1 MQKLQLYIDNNPDP
15 DIITYIRIDLF
26 KDETVS
32 ISQSIQNIKDPAQ
45 VFVPF
50 TKSFTIPAS
59 KENNKLFSHYYN
71 FDITNGYDARRK
83 TPAKIELNNIAFKT
97 GFIRLEGVEL
107 QNNSPYAYKIVF
119 YGETVGL
126 KDLLGDTKL
135 QALVDLDQY
144 NLEYNSATVKA
155 RLQTASGPILCPLIT
170 SGASNKDSDLVPPPS
185 RLYYDSVTNTQANGN
200 LYYVANDDNGVLYS
214 DLKYALRVKEIID
227 AITAQ
232 YPTLIFSDDFFN
244 TTNTEFYNLHLWL
257 HRKKGGVLDESL
269 VQTFPSPVTGFG
281 PPTIQATNMFN
292 GTGLVI
298 QSQWLNPNG
307 DLVSGIPNTL
317 QRLFLTTSSND
328 LFTVVIYRDG
338 QVRSTIANLQGS
350 GAGNTTFQ
358 INQGQLGGT
367 FDAAIYTITIFSS
380 VQIIFSEIK
389 WDLGGFD
396 YNVSYGWVEDYTV
409 AFTATASFTFDI
421 TSQIPD
427 IKIIDFLTTLF
438 RLFNLTAYL
447 DDNALLVNGSSNPN
461 FGKIRVQRLDD
472 FYTTNVATYD
482 ISKYVDVKNSQV
494 NIALPYREIEFV
506 YEGTDTLLAQQY
518 SQTNGRS
525 WGAEQYT
532 GSSAIGDS
540 FDGPNSTYTIKAP
553 FEHLLYERLTNTGA
567 GVAANTQ
574 TTAQYGYFVDEN
586 QDPILGK
593 PLLFYPVHQP
603 AGSDTTVISFKSAP
617 TGSNINSAL
626 TNYFI
631 PSNSVGLDPTNATDI
646 KNLNFREEF
655 NEYTGSTGFS
665 KTLFAENYDTYITNI
680 FNGKTRLT
688 KIKAF
693 LPLNIIYGLKLND
706 TLVINQQSYK
716 INTIETNLITGES
729 DIELLNNFTQ
739 TSLGLIDV
747 FESTSSP
754 VFFTYYYSL
763 SIGAASNLIVGS
775 ILFSDPTL
783 STTLPA
789 DTYYQYGS
797 SSLRTYCTDTAKVA
811 SFVVNSSGV
820 ITTIN
825 ACGLP

>member
-32 ISQSIQNIKDPAQ
+32 ISQSIQNIKDPAK

-71 FDITNGYDARRK
+71 FDIANGYDARNK
-83 TPAKIELNNIAFKT
+83 TPAKIELNNIPFKT

-107 QNNSPYAYKIVF
+107 QNNLPYAYKIVF

-126 KDLLGDTKL
+126 KDLLGDAKL
-135 QALVDLDQY
+135 QSLVDLDQY

-155 RLQTASGPILCPLIT
+155 RLQTADGPILCPLIT

-200 LYYVANDDNGVLYS
+200 LYYTNNDDNGVLYS

-227 AITAQ
+227 AITAL

-244 TTNTEFYNLHLWL
+244 TSNVEFYNLHLWL

-281 PPTIQATNMFN
+281 PPNIQATNMFN

-298 QSQWLNPNG
+298 QNVWLDTNG
-307 DLVSGIPNTL
+307 VLVSGIPTTV
-317 QRLFLTTSSND
+317 QRLLLTTSSND
-328 LFTVVIYRDG
+328 LFTVVILRAG
-338 QVRSTIANLQGS
+338 IVRSTIANLQGT
-350 GAGNTTFQ
+350 GTGNTTFD
-358 INQGQLGGT
+358 IGRGQLGGT
-367 FDAAIYTITIFSS
+367 FDAEVYTITIFSS

-389 WDLGGFD
+389 WDLAGYD
-396 YNVSYGWVEDYTV
+396 ANVQVGWVETYTV

-447 DDNALLVNGSSNPN
+447 DDDALLVNGSSNPN

-482 ISKYVDVKNSQV
+482 ISEYVDVKNNQV
-494 NIALPYREIEFV
+494 NIALPYKEIEFV

-532 GSSAIGDS
+532 GSSAIGDN
-540 FDGPNSTYTIKAP
+540 FDGPNSTYTIQAP
-553 FEHLLYERLTNTGA
+553 FEHLLYERLTDTGA

-603 AGSDTTVISFKSAP
+603 AGSDTTIISFKSAP
-617 TGSNINSAL
+617 TGSQINSQL

-631 PSNSVGLDPTNATDI
+631 PSNSVGLDPTSATDI

-665 KTLFAENYDTYITNI
+665 KTLFAENYDTYISNI
-680 FNGKTRLT
+680 FNGKRRLI
-688 KIKAF
+688 KFKAF

-716 INTIETNLITGES
+716 INTIDTNLITGES
-729 DIELLNNFTQ
+729 DMELLNE
-739 TSLGLIDV
+739 L
-747 FESTSSP
+747 
-754 VFFTYYYSL
+754 
-763 SIGAASNLIVGS
+763 
-775 ILFSDPTL
+775 
-783 STTLPA
+783 
-789 DTYYQYGS
+789 
-797 SSLRTYCTDTAKVA
+797 
-811 SFVVNSSGV
+811 
-820 ITTIN
+820 
-825 ACGLP
+825 